1 MITLNEVTKNNW
13 IDVISLTVREDQR
26 EFIATNAVSLAQL
39 HFLENFV
46 ARAIYDDQQLVG
58 FALYGVDE
66 DDREYWIYRFM
77 IDQKFQGN
85 HLGRAAMT
93 AIIEDIR
100 ERKEPRHTTITLSY
114 EPRNQ
119 GAKQFYDKVGFQEVD
134 GLLIS
139 DEQVSRYML

>member
-66 DDREYWIYRFM
+66 DDGEYWIYRFM

>member
-1 MITLNEVTKNNW
+1 MMTLKEVTKENW
-13 IDVISLTVREDQR
+13 IDVISLAVRDDQKP
-26 EFIATNAVSLAQL
+26 FIASNAVSLAQL
-39 HFLENFV
+39 HFLDEFV
-46 ARAIYDDQQLVG
+46 AKAIYADHELVG
-58 FALYGVDE
+58 FALYGIDE
-66 DDREYWIYRFM
+66 DDGEYWIYRFM